1 MVRTSKVKE
10 LINDVFKEMLAEAND
25 DKSSADKD
33 DDKKYDPNDIGPGFK
48 TSPPTIS
55 KPKTDTADYTVPSIE
70 NYTNKAGEVGK
81 AYQSRLVKMT
91 SEFENKS
98 YIGEDEM
105 KKHLSAYRSDLESR
119 AMAGNKQALAK
130 LLAAIDAYEIKGE
143 NDYTKYKVGLINK
156 YNKKAGNIEAANK
169 GDGKSDPAALMKS
182 LKSINKDSSLS
193 QAPDLMGQL
202 DSVNESRIR
211 SIIKSELIK
220 KAVRDLR
227 RK

>member
-10 LINDVFKEMLAEAND
+10 LINDVFKEILAEASD
-25 DKSSADKD
+25 D

-81 AYQSRLVKMT
+81 AYQGRLAKMT
-91 SEFENKS
+91 SEFKNKS
-98 YIGEDEM
+98 YIGEEEM
-105 KKHLSAYRSDLESR
+105 KKHLSAYRSDFQSS
-119 AMAGNKQALAK
+119 AIAGNKQALAE
-130 LLAAIDAYEIKGE
+130 LLAAIDAYEIEGKK
-143 NDYTKYKVGLINK
+143 DYTAYKTALIDS
-156 YNKKAGNIEAANK
+156 YNKKVGNIGAAKAANK
-169 GDGKSDPAALMKS
+169 NPLMKS
-182 LKSINKDSSLS
+182 LKSNNKSLS
-193 QAPDLMGQL
+193 QTPDLMGQL

-227 RK
+227 KK